1 MAAQNKNFPWMSHY
15 GEYKFF
21 EERMRNHNKVS
32 KLKNIQ
38 GGLYE
43 ILLKNGKTLKIFI
56 CECYSYGVAEYEETV
71 QKLGPLDAIIIN
83 SNWCGYSSEAKSY
96 CRERLVGL
104 FDIREL
110 MAALNLTRYWEYPT
124 ENE

>member
-15 GEYKFF
+15 GEYQFF

-71 QKLGPLDAIIIN
+71 QNLGPLDAIIIN

-104 FDIREL
+104 FDIREF

>member
-15 GEYKFF
+15 GEYQFF

-104 FDIREL
+104 FDIREF

>member
-1 MAAQNKNFPWMSHY
+1 MSHY
-15 GEYKFF
+15 GEYQFF

-71 QKLGPLDAIIIN
+71 QNLGPLDAIIIN

-104 FDIREL
+104 FDIREF